1 MSNVVESSAR
11 YSIEE
16 APRSALP
23 LKGVEG
29 RGKRKRRDE
38 GGAVVKDGEGKPPPP
53 AEELKQI

>member
-1 MSNVVESSAR
+1 MSNIVEGSAR

-38 GGAVVKDGEGKPPPP
+38 GGAVVKDGEGKPP